1 MLRVSGSGSTSTTIM
16 RVIDQDAIKRH
27 GSVRFRS
34 EYHYAVF
41 EYWRSAKVL
50 AYMHR
55 AGIDQLGRVLDD
67 GCGGG
72 GMSVS
77 FAEEADVVVGIDL
90 SDRFAHA
97 GTKLAEERQ
106 VTNIRFVQA
115 DGSRLP
121 FPTDDFNLVFSHAVI
136 EHVSDPGSYLR
147 EARRVLRPGGRMLLQ
162 TAPYLSPSGVHL
174 PRLKVPVPI
183 HLLIGRPAAFRL
195 SCWLAKHAPSSLQA
209 SHDDSAIL
217 AKARRGEANVDDLTY
232 LVTLQNLR
240 RHIADAGFAIV
251 REDLEISKLAQ
262 RMLPEWLVNQIPSI
276 PLGRDVL
283 ITNMEYLLA

>member
-1 MLRVSGSGSTSTTIM
+1 
-16 RVIDQDAIKRH
+16 
-27 GSVRFRS
+27 
-34 EYHYAVF
+34 
-41 EYWRSAKVL
+41 
-50 AYMHR
+50 
-55 AGIDQLGRVLDD
+55 
-67 GCGGG
+67 
-72 GMSVS
+72 MSVS